1 MSDWVRFTHQALEG
15 FGTLHGDL
23 IAVHTGDM
31 FGTPAPS
38 GQQIPLD
45 EVQLLPPC
53 HPSKM
58 ICLWNNFHQLAEK
71 NKFPVPEVPLY
82 FIKTSNAYHPHG
94 QPVLRPQGYAGRIV
108 YEGELGI
115 VIGKPCA
122 NIDESQAADYIF
134 GYTCVNDITA
144 VDLLKENPSFDQ
156 WTRAKSFDT
165 FGPFGP
171 AIATG
176 VDPMQLRVQT
186 FINGQE
192 KQNYPVDDMFFPPH
206 KLVAMLSQYMTLMP
220 GDLISCGT
228 SLGAGPMPDANNHME
243 IVIEGVGR
251 LSNRFDQLVPSPYL
265 LKKAPAPM
273 RVCVVGAGA
282 IGGLLAAKLALAGNA
297 VTVVDQGAHLEAI
310 QRDGLT
316 LQWHD
321 GRVDV
326 VPVTACASVTE
337 AGKQDL
343 VILAL
348 KAHFLDRVAADLDT
362 VLEPDTMV
370 MTVQNGLPWW
380 YFQKL
385 GGEYEGHRL
394 RSLDPQG
401 LLTEKI
407 ASERILGC
415 VVYPAASV
423 PRPGV
428 IAHVEGDR
436 FPLGELD
443 GSISER
449 AQRMHDVLVHAG
461 LKSRVLKDIRSEIW
475 LKAWGNLSFN
485 PISAL
490 SHATLAEIC
499 QFPETRQLAATMMEE
514 AQNIAKK
521 LGVTFRVSIDKRIAG
536 ALEVGAHKTSMLQD
550 VEAGRSL
557 ETEALIGSVLEMS
570 RLTHTP
576 APAIAAVYASV
587 KLLNQIMQNQGAGV
601 QLGSKPA

>member
-45 EVQLLPPC
+45 QVQLLPPC

-58 ICLWNNFHQLAEK
+58 ICLWNNFHQLAER

-228 SLGAGPMPDANNHME
+228 SLGAGPMPDASNHME

-251 LSNRFDQLVPSPYL
+251 LSNRFDQLLPSPYL

-282 IGGLLAAKLALAGNA
+282 IGGLLAAKLALAGHA
-297 VTVVDQGAHLEAI
+297 VTVVDQGAHLKAI
-310 QRDGLT
+310 RRDGLT

-394 RSLDPQG
+394 RSLDPPGSADRKNRQRADSG
-401 LLTEKI
+401 LRGLPGGQRAATRCRRPCRGRPLPAGRTRRQHQRTRPVHARCAGPRRAEV
-407 ASERILGC
+407 AGAQRHPFGDLAESLGQF
-415 VVYPAASV
+415 VLQPHQRPLPRHAGRNLPV
-423 PRPGV
+423 PRDPATRRHHDGRGPKHCQEV
-428 IAHVEGDR
+428 GGDVPR
-436 FPLGELD
+436 QHRQTHRRGA
-443 GSISER
+443 GGRR
-449 AQRMHDVLVHAG
+449 AQ
-461 LKSRVLKDIRSEIW
+461 
-475 LKAWGNLSFN
+475 NLD
-485 PISAL
+485 A
-490 SHATLAEIC
+490 
-499 QFPETRQLAATMMEE
+499 
-514 AQNIAKK
+514 
-521 LGVTFRVSIDKRIAG
+521 
-536 ALEVGAHKTSMLQD
+536 
-550 VEAGRSL
+550 AGRGGW
-557 ETEALIGSVLEMS
+557 ALAGNRGLD
-570 RLTHTP
+570 RL
-576 APAIAAVYASV
+576 
-587 KLLNQIMQNQGAGV
+587 GAGNV
-601 QLGSKPA
+601 PPDPHPGTGHRGGVRLG